1 MRGAF
6 CQQSFRSLERVLP
19 EPAAGEAEALG
30 GLRLAVVIGG
40 SCAAEYS
47 QGENLGIVSY
57 VIVILTSVAGL
68 AGTLL

>member
-1 MRGAF
+1 M
-6 CQQSFRSLERVLP
+6 P